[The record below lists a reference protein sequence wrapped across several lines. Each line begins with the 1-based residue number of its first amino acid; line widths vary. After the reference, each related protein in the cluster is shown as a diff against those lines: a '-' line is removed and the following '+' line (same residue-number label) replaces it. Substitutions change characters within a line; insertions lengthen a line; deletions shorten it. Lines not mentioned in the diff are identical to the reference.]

1 MLEAA
6 GAALGNVLS
15 ATHLVYMLAGVGI
28 GLIVGILPGLGG
40 IAGMSILLPFVYGMD
55 TVSALALLIGL
66 LAVVPTGDT
75 FTSVLMGIPGSAASQ
90 ATILDGFP
98 MAKRGE
104 AARALSAAFFS
115 SMLGGIIGAL
125 VLTGFILV
133 ARPVI
138 LAFSS
143 AELFMLTVLGL
154 GMVGVLSGSSFAK
167 GLLSCALGLLL
178 GLVGAAPTTGDM
190 RLALGVEYL
199 ADGLPLVVVALG
211 IFAIPE
217 IIDLLRRNT
226 AIAQVATLGRGWLQG
241 IRDTLREWSIVL
253 RCSAIG
259 CLIGAMPGLG
269 GSVADWMAYGH
280 TVQIAKD
287 KSQFGQGDVRGVLA
301 PESANNAVS
310 GGALVPTLLFGIPG
324 SGSTAIFLGGM
335 VLLGIQP
342 GIMLVETRLDLVYTI
357 IWTLA
362 IANVIGAGLCVAASP
377 FVARVTTLPYTY
389 VAPFMLMIIFFAA
402 YQATSA
408 WGDILVLLAIGVL
421 GLYMRRFGWPRP
433 ALIIGFVLADGA
445 ENYLYQAIQFHG
457 WAWLWR
463 PGVLIIAAVTLVSMW
478 LGARY
483 GRTAIDEGGASGRV
497 GVTRRDRLPQLLFAL
512 FIAAVFVYAAWDSLR
527 WSFLAKA
534 FPLGIALVALAGALF
549 VVAMIIRGPRG
560 GAIVFDTEA
569 QTPPGVSSMGHYFL
583 WLAGLLAASALF
595 GFVVGLALFFA
606 AFLHFKARA
615 PAARNA
621 LLTASAVA
629 FLAAMSYLFVLDF
642 PRGLLQELVEMP
654 WPLR

>member
-1 MLEAA
+1 LLDVIGSAFV
-6 GAALGNVLS
+6 NVLS
-15 ATHLVYMLAGVGI
+15 GAHLAYMLVGVGV

-104 AARALSAAFFS
+104 AARALSAAFFG
-115 SMLGGIIGAL
+115 SMVGGLFGAL

-143 AELFMLTVLGL
+143 AELFMLTLLGL
-154 GMVGVLSGSSFAK
+154 GMVGVLSGSSFIK
-167 GLLSCALGLLL
+167 GLLSCALGLLM
-178 GLVGAAPTTGDM
+178 GVAGAAPATGEW
-190 RLALGVEYL
+190 RLTLGIEYL
-199 ADGLPLVVVALG
+199 VDGLPLVVVALG

-226 AIAQVATLGRGWLQG
+226 AIAEVAALGRGWLQG
-241 IRDTLREWSIVL
+241 IRDTIKEWGIVM
-253 RCSAIG
+253 RCSGIG

-280 TVQIAKD
+280 VVQVAKD
-287 KSQFGQGDVRGVLA
+287 KSRFGHGDVRGVLA
-301 PESANNAVS
+301 PESANNAVA
-310 GGALVPTLLFGIPG
+310 GGALVPTILFGIPG

-335 VLLGIQP
+335 ALLGIQP
-342 GIMLVETRLDLVYTI
+342 GIMLVETQLDLVYTI

-362 IANVIGAGLCVAASP
+362 IANVIGAGLCFAASP
-377 FVARVTTLPYTY
+377 FVARLTTLPYAY

-402 YQATSA
+402 YQATA
-408 WGDILVLLAIGVL
+408 DWGDLLSLLAIGVL

-433 ALIIGFVLADGA
+433 PLIIGFVLAEGA

-457 WAWLWR
+457 WAWLAR
-463 PGVLIIAAVTLVSMW
+463 PGVLIIAAITVASVW
-478 LGARY
+478 AGARF
-483 GRTAIDEGGASGRV
+483 GRSAIDEGGASGRV
-497 GVTRRDRLPQLLFAL
+497 RDVRPQLLFAL
-512 FIAAVFVYAAWDSLR
+512 FMVAAFSYAVYDLLR
-527 WSFLAKA
+527 WSFLARA
-534 FPLGIALVALAGALF
+534 FPLAVALLALVGALF
-549 VVAMIIRGPRG
+549 VAAITVFGPR
-560 GAIVFDTEA
+560 ASAVVFDTEA
-569 QTPPGVSSMGHYFL
+569 QARAGLTSMGHYFV
-583 WLAGLLAASALF
+583 WLAGLLAASALA
-595 GFVVGLALFFA
+595 GFVIGLAVFFA

-615 PAARNA
+615 PAGRNA
-621 LLTASAVA
+621 MLTASAVL
-629 FLAAMSYLFVLDF
+629 FLAAMSHVFALDF
-642 PRGLLQELVEMP
+642 PRGLLQEIVEMP

>member
-1 MLEAA
+1 MLDVV
-6 GAALGNVLS
+6 GAALANVLS
-15 ATHLVYMLAGVGI
+15 GTHVLYMLLGVAV

-75 FTSVLMGIPGSAASQ
+75 FASILMGIPGSAASQ

-115 SMLGGIIGAL
+115 SMLGGLFGAL
-125 VLTGFILV
+125 VLTGFIV
-133 ARPVI
+133 IARPII

-154 GMVGVLSGSSFAK
+154 GMVGVLSGSSLTK

-178 GLVGAAPTTGDM
+178 GMVGAAPATGEW
-190 RLALGVEYL
+190 RLVSGVEYL
-199 ADGLPLVVVALG
+199 VDGLPLVVVALG
-211 IFAIPE
+211 LFAIPE
-217 IIDLLRRNT
+217 IIDLLRRHG
-226 AIAQVATLGRGWLQG
+226 AIARVATLGHGWLRG
-241 IRDTLREWSIVL
+241 IRDTLREWAVVL
-253 RCSAIG
+253 RCSGIG

-280 TVQIAKD
+280 TVQLAKD
-287 KSQFGQGDVRGVLA
+287 KSQFGRGDVRGVLA
-301 PESANNAVS
+301 PESANNAVA

-342 GIMLVETRLDLVYTI
+342 GITLIETRLDLVYTI

-362 IANVIGAGLCVAASP
+362 LANVVGAGLCVAVSP
-377 FVARVTTLPYTY
+377 AVARITTLPYAY

-402 YQATSA
+402 YQATTH
-408 WGDILVLLAIGVL
+408 WGDILALLAIGVL

-433 ALIIGFVLADGA
+433 PLIVGFVLAPGA

-457 WAWLWR
+457 WSWVLR
-463 PGVLIIAAVTLVSMW
+463 PGVLIIAAITLASMW
-478 LGARY
+478 AGARY
-483 GRTAIDEGGASGRV
+483 GRNTVDEGGESARV
-497 GVTRRDRLPQLLFAL
+497 RDRRPQLAFALVMVALFAY
-512 FIAAVFVYAAWDSLR
+512 AVVDLLR
-527 WSFLAKA
+527 WTFLAKA
-534 FPLGIALVALAGALF
+534 FPLAVAAASVAGALF
-549 VVAMIIRGPRG
+549 VAGVIWRGPRSS
-560 GAIVFDTEA
+560 AMVFDTEA
-569 QTPPGVSSMGHYFL
+569 AAADGVSPLGRYFL
-583 WLAGLLAASALF
+583 WLAALLSASGLV
-595 GFVVGLALFFA
+595 GFVIGLALFFA
-606 AFLHFKARA
+606 AFLHIEARA
-615 PAARNA
+615 PLGRNA

-629 FLAAMSYLFVLDF
+629 FLAAMSHVFVLDF

-654 WPLR
+654 WPFR

>member
-1 MLEAA
+1 LLEVI
-6 GAALGNVLS
+6 GSALGNVLS
-15 ATHLVYMLAGVGI
+15 GTHLAYMLVGVAV
-28 GLIVGILPGLGG
+28 GLVVGILPGLGG

-104 AARALSAAFFS
+104 AARALSAAFFG
-115 SMLGGIIGAL
+115 SMIGGLFGAL
-125 VLTGFILV
+125 VLTGFIV
-133 ARPVI
+133 IARPVI

-154 GMVGVLSGSSFAK
+154 AMVGVLSGSSLTK

-178 GLVGAAPTTGDM
+178 GMAGAAPATGEW
-190 RLALGVEYL
+190 RLVLGIEYL
-199 ADGLPLVVVALG
+199 VDGLPLVVVALG

-217 IIDLLRRNT
+217 IIDLLRRNS
-226 AIAQVATLGRGWLQG
+226 AIAEVASLGRGWLQG
-241 IRDTLREWSIVL
+241 VRDTLKHWGIVV
-253 RCSAIG
+253 RCSGIG

-269 GSVADWMAYGH
+269 GAVADWMAYGH

-301 PESANNAVS
+301 PESANNAVQ
-310 GGALVPTLLFGIPG
+310 GGALIPTLLFGIPG
-324 SGSTAIFLGGM
+324 SGSTAIFLGGL

-342 GIMLVETRLDLVYTI
+342 GITLVETRLDLVYTI

-402 YQATSA
+402 YQATSH
-408 WGDILVLLAIGVL
+408 WGDILALLAIGVL

-433 ALIIGFVLADGA
+433 PLIIGFVLAEGA

-457 WAWLWR
+457 WAWLAR
-463 PGVLIIAAVTLVSMW
+463 PGVLIIGAITLLSLW
-478 LGARY
+478 AGARY
-483 GRTAIDEGGASGRV
+483 GRTTVDEGGASGKVRD
-497 GVTRRDRLPQLLFAL
+497 TRPQFLFSLLMV
-512 FIAAVFVYAAWDSLR
+512 AVFAYAVFDLLR

-534 FPLGIALVALAGALF
+534 FPLGVAIVGLAGALL
-549 VVAMIIRGPRG
+549 VAAMIFKGPR
-560 GAIVFDTEA
+560 ASPVIFDTEA
-569 QTPPGVSSMGHYFL
+569 QPAPGMASMSHYFL
-583 WLAGLLAASALF
+583 WLAGLLAASALA
-595 GFVVGLALFFA
+595 GFVIGLALFFA

-615 PAARNA
+615 PLRRNA
-621 LLTASAVA
+621 VLTASAVL
-629 FLAAMSYLFVLDF
+629 FLAAMSYIFVLDF
-642 PRGLLQELVEMP
+642 PRGLLQELVDMP

>member
-1 MLEAA
+1 MLDVV
-6 GAALGNVLS
+6 GSALANVLS
-15 ATHLVYMLAGVGI
+15 GTHVLYMLLGVGI

-75 FTSVLMGIPGSAASQ
+75 FSSILMGIPGSAASQ

-115 SMLGGIIGAL
+115 SMLGGLFGAL
-125 VLTGFILV
+125 VLTGFIVV
-133 ARPVI
+133 ARPII

-154 GMVGVLSGSSFAK
+154 GMVGVLSGSSLTK

-178 GLVGAAPTTGDM
+178 GTVGAAPATGEW
-190 RLALGVEYL
+190 RLAFGVEYL
-199 ADGLPLVVVALG
+199 VDGLPLVVVALG
-211 IFAIPE
+211 LFAIPE

-226 AIAQVATLGRGWLQG
+226 AISQVATLGRGWLRG
-241 IRDTLREWSIVL
+241 IGDTLREWSVVL
-253 RCSAIG
+253 RCSGIG

-280 TVQIAKD
+280 TVQLAKD
-287 KSQFGQGDVRGVLA
+287 KSQFGRGDVRGVLA

-342 GIMLVETRLDLVYTI
+342 GIMLVETQLDLVYTI

-362 IANVIGAGLCVAASP
+362 IANVVGAGLCFVASP
-377 FVARVTTLPYTY
+377 FVARITTLPYTY
-389 VAPFMLMIIFFAA
+389 VAPFMLMVIFFAA
-402 YQATSA
+402 YQATSH
-408 WGDILVLLAIGVL
+408 WGDILALLAIGVL

-433 ALIIGFVLADGA
+433 PLIVGFVLAQGA

-457 WAWLWR
+457 WAWVLR
-463 PGVLIIAAVTLVSMW
+463 PGVLIIAAITAASMW
-478 LGARY
+478 AGARY
-483 GRTAIDEGGASGRV
+483 GRAQIDEGGASARV
-497 GVTRRDRLPQLLFAL
+497 RDIRPQLAFAIVMTALFAY
-512 FIAAVFVYAAWDSLR
+512 AVLDLQR

-534 FPLGIALVALAGALF
+534 FPLGVAVAALPVALF
-549 VVAMIIRGPRG
+549 VAAVICRGSR
-560 GAIVFDTEA
+560 ASAVIFDTEA
-569 QTPPGVSSMGHYFL
+569 ETTPGVTALGRYLL
-583 WLAGLLAASALF
+583 WIAALLAASGLA
-595 GFVVGLALFFA
+595 GFVIGLALFFA
-606 AFLHFKARA
+606 AFLHLEARA
-615 PAARNA
+615 PIARNA
-621 LLTASAVA
+621 LLTASAVL
-629 FLAAMSYLFVLDF
+629 FLTAMSHIFVLDF

>member
-1 MLEAA
+1 MLEVIG
-6 GAALGNVLS
+6 GALANVLS
-15 ATHLVYMLAGVGI
+15 GAHLAYMLLGVGV
-28 GLIVGILPGLGG
+28 GLVIGILPGLGG

-104 AARALSAAFFS
+104 AARALSAAFFG
-115 SMLGGIIGAL
+115 SMVGGIFGAL
-125 VLTGFILV
+125 VLTGFIVV
-133 ARPVI
+133 ARPII

-154 GMVGVLSGSSFAK
+154 AMVGVLSGSSFVK
-167 GLLSCALGLLL
+167 GLLSCALGLLM
-178 GLVGAAPTTGDM
+178 GLAGAAPATGEW
-190 RLALGVEYL
+190 RLVLGLEYL
-199 ADGLPLVVVALG
+199 VDGLPLVVVALG

-217 IIDLLRRNT
+217 IIDLLRRHA
-226 AIAQVATLGRGWLQG
+226 AIAQAATLGRGWLQG
-241 IRDTLREWSIVL
+241 IRDTVREWGIVL
-253 RCSAIG
+253 RCSGIG

-280 TVQIAKD
+280 TVQIARD
-287 KSQFGQGDVRGVLA
+287 KSQFGRGDVRGVLA
-301 PESANNAVS
+301 PESANNAVA

-342 GIMLVETRLDLVYTI
+342 GITLVETRLDLVYTI

-377 FVARVTTLPYTY
+377 FVARLTTLPYAY
-389 VAPFMLMIIFFAA
+389 VAPFMLMIVFFAA
-402 YQATSA
+402 YQATSH
-408 WGDILVLLAIGVL
+408 WGDIVSLIAIGVL

-433 ALIIGFVLADGA
+433 PLIIGFVLAQGA

-457 WAWLWR
+457 WTWLWR
-463 PGVLIIAAVTLVSMW
+463 PGVLIIAAITFLSVW
-478 LGARY
+478 AGARF
-483 GRTAIDEGGASGRV
+483 GRIAIDEGGESARV
-497 GVTRRDRLPQLLFAL
+497 RERRPQLVFAFFML
-512 FIAAVFVYAAWDSLR
+512 AVFAYALWDALR
-527 WSFLAKA
+527 WSLLAKA
-534 FPLGIALVALAGALF
+534 FPLGIAAIAAAGALF
-549 VVAMIIRGPRG
+549 VGATILRGP
-560 GAIVFDTEA
+560 AASPIVFDTEA
-569 QTPPGVSSMGHYFL
+569 EASAGMTSMGRYL
-583 WLAGLLAASALF
+583 AWLAGLLAASALF
-595 GFVVGLALFFA
+595 GFVIGLTLFFA
-606 AFLHFKARA
+606 AFLRFEARA

-621 LLTASAVA
+621 ILTASALA
-629 FLAAMSYLFVLDF
+629 FLAAMSYIFVLDF
-642 PRGLLQELVEMP
+642 PSGLLQQLLEMP

>member
-1 MLEAA
+1 MLDVV
-6 GAALGNVLS
+6 GSALANVLS
-15 ATHLVYMLAGVGI
+15 GTHVLYMLLGVGV

-75 FTSVLMGIPGSAASQ
+75 FSSILMGIPGSAASQ

-115 SMLGGIIGAL
+115 SMLGGLFGAL
-125 VLTGFILV
+125 VLTGFIVV
-133 ARPVI
+133 ARPII

-143 AELFMLTVLGL
+143 AELFMLTLLGL
-154 GMVGVLSGSSFAK
+154 GMVGVLSGSSLLK

-178 GLVGAAPTTGDM
+178 GMVGAAPATGEW
-190 RLALGVEYL
+190 RLVVGLEYL
-199 ADGLPLVVVALG
+199 VDGLPLVVVALG
-211 IFAIPE
+211 LFAIPE
-217 IIDLLRRNT
+217 IIDLLRRHT
-226 AIAQVATLGRGWLQG
+226 AISQVAMLGRGWLRG
-241 IRDTLREWSIVL
+241 IRDTLREWSVVL
-253 RCSAIG
+253 RCSGIG

-280 TVQIAKD
+280 TVQLAKD
-287 KSQFGQGDVRGVLA
+287 KSQFGRGDVRGVLA

-342 GIMLVETRLDLVYTI
+342 GIMLVETQLDLVYTI

-362 IANVIGAGLCVAASP
+362 IANVAGAGLCFAASP
-377 FVARVTTLPYTY
+377 FVARITTLPYAY

-402 YQATSA
+402 YQATSH
-408 WGDILVLLAIGVL
+408 WGDILALLAIGVL
-421 GLYMRRFGWPRP
+421 GLCMRRFGWPRP
-433 ALIIGFVLADGA
+433 PLIVGFVLAPGA

-457 WAWLWR
+457 WAWVLR
-463 PGVLIIAAVTLVSMW
+463 PGVLIIAAITAASMW
-478 LGARY
+478 AGARY
-483 GRTAIDEGGASGRV
+483 GRAEIDEGGSSGRV
-497 GVTRRDRLPQLLFAL
+497 RDIRPQLAFAIALTAL
-512 FIAAVFVYAAWDSLR
+512 FGYAVLDLQR

-534 FPLGIALVALAGALF
+534 FPLGIAVAALLAALLVAA
-549 VVAMIIRGPRG
+549 VIWRGPR
-560 GAIVFDTEA
+560 ASPVIFDTEA
-569 QTPPGVSSMGHYFL
+569 ETVPGVTALGRYLL
-583 WLAGLLAASALF
+583 WIAALLAVSGLAG
-595 GFVVGLALFFA
+595 FVIGLALFFA
-606 AFLHFKARA
+606 AFLHLEARS
-615 PAARNA
+615 PIARNA
-621 LLTASAVA
+621 LLTASAVV
-629 FLAAMSYLFVLDF
+629 FLAAMSHLFVLDF

>member
-1 MLEAA
+1 
-6 GAALGNVLS
+6 
-15 ATHLVYMLAGVGI
+15 
-28 GLIVGILPGLGG
+28 
-40 IAGMSILLPFVYGMD
+40 
-55 TVSALALLIGL
+55 
-66 LAVVPTGDT
+66 VVPTGDT

-115 SMLGGIIGAL
+115 SMVGGIFGAL
-125 VLTGFILV
+125 VLTAFILV

-143 AELFMLTVLGL
+143 AELFMLTLLGL
-154 GMVGVLSGSSFAK
+154 GMVGVLSGSSFVK

-178 GLVGAAPTTGDM
+178 GLAGAAPATGEW
-190 RLALGVEYL
+190 RLVLGIEYL
-199 ADGLPLVVVALG
+199 VDGLPLVVVALG

-226 AIAQVATLGRGWLQG
+226 AIAEVATLGRGWLQG
-241 IRDTLREWSIVL
+241 IRDTIREWGIVM
-253 RCSAIG
+253 RCSGIG

-269 GSVADWMAYGH
+269 GAVADWMAYGH

-301 PESANNAVS
+301 PESANNAVA

-324 SGSTAIFLGGM
+324 SGSTAIFLGGL

-342 GIMLVETRLDLVYTI
+342 GITLVETRLDLVYTI

-362 IANVIGAGLCVAASP
+362 IANVVGAGLCVGVSP
-377 FVARVTTLPYTY
+377 FVARLTTLPYAY
-389 VAPFMLMIIFFAA
+389 VAPFMLMIVFFAA
-402 YQATSA
+402 YQATSD
-408 WGDILVLLAIGVL
+408 WGDILSLLAIGVL

-433 ALIIGFVLADGA
+433 PLIIGFVLAQGA

-457 WAWLWR
+457 WSWLWR
-463 PGVLIIAAVTLVSMW
+463 PGVLIIAAVTVASMW
-478 LGARY
+478 AGARY
-483 GRTAIDEGGASGRV
+483 GHAAIDEGGASGRV
-497 GVTRRDRLPQLLFAL
+497 RDTRPQLRFTLL
-512 FIAAVFVYAAWDSLR
+512 MVAVFAYAVFDVLR

-534 FPLGIALVALAGALF
+534 FPLAVALMALAGALY
-549 VVAMIIRGPRG
+549 VAAVIFRGPR
-560 GAIVFDTEA
+560 ASAVIFDTEA
-569 QTPPGVSSMGHYFL
+569 QARPGMASMGHYFA
-583 WLAGLLAASALF
+583 WFAGLLAVSALA
-595 GFVVGLALFFA
+595 GFVIGLALFFA

-615 PAARNA
+615 PAGRNA
-621 LLTASAVA
+621 ILTASAVV
-629 FLAAMSYLFVLDF
+629 FLAAMSHIFVLDF

>member
-1 MLEAA
+1 LLEAV
-6 GAALGNVLS
+6 GAALVNVLS
-15 ATHLVYMLAGVGI
+15 GAHFAYMLVGVGV
-28 GLIVGILPGLGG
+28 GLLVGVLPGLGG

-75 FTSVLMGIPGSAASQ
+75 FSSILMGIPGSAASQ

-104 AARALSAAFFS
+104 AARALSAAFFG
-115 SMLGGIIGAL
+115 SMLGGLFGAL
-125 VLTGFILV
+125 VLTGFIV
-133 ARPVI
+133 IARPII

-154 GMVGVLSGSSFAK
+154 GMVGVLSGSSLAK
-167 GLLSCALGLLL
+167 GLLACALGLLF
-178 GLVGAAPTTGDM
+178 GMVGAAPATGEW
-190 RLALGVEYL
+190 RLVLGIEYL
-199 ADGLPLVVVALG
+199 YDGLPLVVVALG
-211 IFAIPE
+211 LFAVPE
-217 IIDLLRRNT
+217 IIDLLRRNS
-226 AIAQVATLGRGWLQG
+226 AISQVATLGRGWLRG
-241 IRDTLREWSIVL
+241 IRDTLREWSVVL
-253 RCSAIG
+253 RCSGIG

-280 TVQIAKD
+280 TVQLAKD

-342 GIMLVETRLDLVYTI
+342 GITLIETRLDLVYTI

-362 IANVIGAGLCVAASP
+362 IANLIGAGLCFAASP
-377 FVARVTTLPYTY
+377 LVARITTLPYAY

-402 YQATSA
+402 YQATSH
-408 WGDILVLLAIGVL
+408 WGDILALLAIGVL

-433 ALIIGFVLADGA
+433 PLIVGFVLAPGA
-445 ENYLYQAIQFHG
+445 ETYLYQAIQFHG
-457 WAWLWR
+457 WAWLAR
-463 PGVLIIAAVTLVSMW
+463 PGVLIIAAITLVSMW
-478 LGARY
+478 AGARY
-483 GRTAIDEGGASGRV
+483 GRSTIDEGGASGKV
-497 GVTRRDRLPQLLFAL
+497 RDLRPQLAFALLVVALFA
-512 FIAAVFVYAAWDSLR
+512 YAALDLVR

-534 FPLGIALVALAGALF
+534 FPLGVALAALAGALY
-549 VVAMIIRGPRG
+549 VAAVIWRGPRT
-560 GAIVFDTEA
+560 GALVFDTETES
-569 QTPPGVSSMGHYFL
+569 QSGVAALGRYLL
-583 WLAGLLAASALF
+583 WIAALLAASGLF
-595 GFVVGLALFFA
+595 GFVIGLALFFA
-606 AFLHFKARA
+606 AFLHREARA
-615 PAARNA
+615 SFGRNA

>member
-1 MLEAA
+1 
-6 GAALGNVLS
+6 
-15 ATHLVYMLAGVGI
+15 
-28 GLIVGILPGLGG
+28 
-40 IAGMSILLPFVYGMD
+40 MD

-75 FTSVLMGIPGSAASQ
+75 FTSILMGIPGSAASQ

-115 SMLGGIIGAL
+115 SMIGGIFGAL
-125 VLTGFILV
+125 VLTAFVLV

-143 AELFMLTVLGL
+143 AELFMLTLLGL
-154 GMVGVLSGSSFAK
+154 AMVGVLSGSSFVK
-167 GLLSCALGLLL
+167 GLLSCALGLLM
-178 GLVGAAPTTGDM
+178 GLVGAAPATGEW
-190 RLALGVEYL
+190 RLVLGIEYL
-199 ADGLPLVVVALG
+199 VDGLPLVVVALG

-226 AIAQVATLGRGWLQG
+226 AIAEVATLGRGWLKG
-241 IRDTLREWSIVL
+241 IRDTLREWGIVL
-253 RCSAIG
+253 RCSGIG

-280 TVQIAKD
+280 AVQVAKD
-287 KSQFGQGDVRGVLA
+287 KSQFGRGDVRGVLA
-301 PESANNAVS
+301 PESANNAVA
-310 GGALVPTLLFGIPG
+310 GGALIPTLLFGIPG

-342 GIMLVETRLDLVYTI
+342 GIMLVETQLDLVYTI

-362 IANVIGAGLCVAASP
+362 IANVVGAGLCFAVSP
-377 FVARVTTLPYTY
+377 FVARVTTLPYAY

-402 YQATSA
+402 YQATTD
-408 WGDILVLLAIGVL
+408 WGDILALLAIGAL

-433 ALIIGFVLADGA
+433 PLIIGFVLAEGA
-445 ENYLYQAIQFHG
+445 ESYLYQAIQFQG

-463 PGVLIIAAVTLVSMW
+463 PGVLIIAAITIASMW
-478 LGARY
+478 AGARL

-497 GVTRRDRLPQLLFAL
+497 GNTRRDIRPQLLFAL
-512 FIAAVFVYAAWDSLR
+512 FMVAVFSYAVWDVLR
-527 WSFLAKA
+527 WSFLTRA
-534 FPLGIALVALAGALF
+534 FPLGIAIIALAGALF
-549 VVAMIIRGPRG
+549 VAVVVFRGPRAS
-560 GAIVFDTEA
+560 AIVFDTEA
-569 QTPPGVSSMGHYFL
+569 EATPGMVSMGHYFL
-583 WLAGLLAASALF
+583 WLAGLLAASALV
-595 GFVVGLALFFA
+595 GFVLGLALFFA

-615 PAARNA
+615 PAGRNA

-629 FLAAMSYLFVLDF
+629 FLAAMSYIFVLDF

>member
-1 MLEAA
+1 MLDVIGSAFV
-6 GAALGNVLS
+6 NVLS
-15 ATHLVYMLAGVGI
+15 GTHLLYMLLGVAVGM
-28 GLIVGILPGLGG
+28 IVGILPGLGG
-40 IAGMSILLPFVYGMD
+40 IAGMSILLPFIYGMD
-55 TVSALALLIGL
+55 TISALAMLIGL

-115 SMLGGIIGAL
+115 SMIGGVFGAL
-125 VLTGFILV
+125 VLTAFVLV

-143 AELFMLTVLGL
+143 AELFMLTLLGL
-154 GMVGVLSGSSFAK
+154 AMVGVLSGSSFVK
-167 GLLSCALGLLL
+167 GLLSCALGLLM
-178 GLVGAAPTTGDM
+178 GLAGAAPATGEW
-190 RLALGVEYL
+190 RLVLGIEYL
-199 ADGLPLVVVALG
+199 VDGIPLVVVALG

-226 AIAQVATLGRGWLQG
+226 AIAEVATLGRGWLKG
-241 IRDTLREWSIVL
+241 IRDTFREWGIVL
-253 RCSAIG
+253 RCSGIG

-280 TVQIAKD
+280 AVQVAKD
-287 KSQFGQGDVRGVLA
+287 KSQFGRGDVRGVLA
-301 PESANNAVS
+301 PESANNAVA
-310 GGALVPTLLFGIPG
+310 GGALIPTLLFGIPG

-342 GIMLVETRLDLVYTI
+342 GIMLVETQLDLVYTI

-362 IANVIGAGLCVAASP
+362 IANVVGAGLCFAASP
-377 FVARVTTLPYTY
+377 FVARVTTLPYAY

-402 YQATSA
+402 YQATTD
-408 WGDILVLLAIGVL
+408 WGDILALLAIGVL

-433 ALIIGFVLADGA
+433 PLIIGFVLAEGA
-445 ENYLYQAIQFHG
+445 ESYLYQAIQFQG

-463 PGVLIIAAVTLVSMW
+463 PGVLIIAAITIASMW
-478 LGARY
+478 AGARL

-497 GVTRRDRLPQLLFAL
+497 RDTRPQLVFAL
-512 FIAAVFVYAAWDSLR
+512 FMVAAFSYAIWDVLR
-527 WSFLAKA
+527 WSFLTRA
-534 FPLGIALVALAGALF
+534 FPLGIAIIALAGALF
-549 VVAMIIRGPRG
+549 VAVVVFRGPRAS
-560 GAIVFDTEA
+560 AIVFDTEA
-569 QTPPGVSSMGHYFL
+569 EATPGMVSMGHYFL
-583 WLAGLLAASALF
+583 WLAGLLAASALV
-595 GFVVGLALFFA
+595 GFVLGLALFFA

-615 PAARNA
+615 PAGRNA
-621 LLTASAVA
+621 ILTGSAVL
-629 FLAAMSYLFVLDF
+629 FLAAMSYIFVLDF

>member
-1 MLEAA
+1 MLDVV
-6 GAALGNVLS
+6 GAALANVLS
-15 ATHLVYMLAGVGI
+15 GTHVLYMLLGVAI
-28 GLIVGILPGLGG
+28 GLVVGILPGMGG

-75 FTSVLMGIPGSAASQ
+75 FTSILMGIPGSAASQ

-115 SMLGGIIGAL
+115 SMLGGLFGAL

-133 ARPVI
+133 ARPII

-154 GMVGVLSGSSFAK
+154 GMVGVLSGSSLIK
-167 GLLSCALGLLL
+167 GLLACALGLLL
-178 GLVGAAPTTGDM
+178 GMVGAAPATGEW
-190 RLALGVEYL
+190 RLVSGVEYL
-199 ADGLPLVVVALG
+199 VDGLPLVVVALG
-211 IFAIPE
+211 LFAIPE
-217 IIDLLRRNT
+217 IIDLLRRHR
-226 AIAQVATLGRGWLQG
+226 AIAQIATLGRGWLRG
-241 IRDTLREWSIVL
+241 IRDTLREWGVVL
-253 RCSAIG
+253 RCSGIG
-259 CLIGAMPGLG
+259 CVIGAMPGLG

-280 TVQIAKD
+280 TVQLAKD
-287 KSQFGQGDVRGVLA
+287 KSQFGRGDVRGVLA
-301 PESANNAVS
+301 PESANNAVA

-342 GIMLVETRLDLVYTI
+342 GITLVETRLDLVYTI

-362 IANVIGAGLCVAASP
+362 IANVVGAGLCVAVSP
-377 FVARVTTLPYTY
+377 AVARITTLPYAY

-402 YQATSA
+402 YQATSH
-408 WGDILVLLAIGVL
+408 WGDILALLAIGVL

-433 ALIIGFVLADGA
+433 PLIVGFVLASGA

-457 WAWLWR
+457 WTWVWR
-463 PGVLIIAAVTLVSMW
+463 PGVLIIAAITAASMW
-478 LGARY
+478 AGARY
-483 GRTAIDEGGASGRV
+483 GRNTVDEGGASARV
-497 GVTRRDRLPQLLFAL
+497 SDVRAQLGFALAVAALFAY
-512 FIAAVFVYAAWDSLR
+512 AVFDLVR
-527 WSFLAKA
+527 WTFLAKA
-534 FPLGIALVALAGALF
+534 LPLAVALAGVVGAL
-549 VVAMIIRGPRG
+549 VVAAFIWRGPRSG
-560 GAIVFDTEA
+560 RVVFDTEA
-569 QTPPGVSSMGHYFL
+569 EPVAGMSSLGRYFL
-583 WLAGLLAASALF
+583 WLAALLAASGLV
-595 GFVVGLALFFA
+595 GFVIGLALFFA
-606 AFLHFKARA
+606 AFLHVEARA
-615 PAARNA
+615 PLARNA
-621 LLTASAVA
+621 LLTASAVL
-629 FLAAMSYLFVLDF
+629 FLAAMSYIFVLDF

>member
-1 MLEAA
+1 ML
-6 GAALGNVLS
+6 V
-15 ATHLVYMLAGVGI
+15 GVGV
-28 GLIVGILPGLGG
+28 GLLVGILPGLGG

-55 TVSALALLIGL
+55 TISALALLIGL

-75 FTSVLMGIPGSAASQ
+75 FTSILMGIPGSAASQ

-115 SMLGGIIGAL
+115 SMVGGIFGAL

-154 GMVGVLSGSSFAK
+154 GMVGVLSGSSFVK
-167 GLLSCALGLLL
+167 GLLSCALGLLM
-178 GLVGAAPTTGDM
+178 GLAGAAPATGEW
-190 RLALGVEYL
+190 RLALGLEYVV
-199 ADGLPLVVVALG
+199 DGLPLVVVALG

-226 AIAQVATLGRGWLQG
+226 AIAEVAALGRGWLQG
-241 IRDTLREWSIVL
+241 IRDTLREWGIVL
-253 RCSAIG
+253 RCSGIG

-280 TVQIAKD
+280 AVQIAKD
-287 KSQFGQGDVRGVLA
+287 KSRFGRGDVRGVLA
-301 PESANNAVS
+301 PESANNAVA
-310 GGALVPTLLFGIPG
+310 GGALIPTLLFGIPG
-324 SGSTAIFLGGM
+324 SGSTAIFLGGL

-342 GIMLVETRLDLVYTI
+342 GIMLVETQLDLVYTI

-362 IANVIGAGLCVAASP
+362 IANIVGAGLCFGVSP
-377 FVARVTTLPYTY
+377 FVARLTTLPYTY

-402 YQATSA
+402 YQATTD
-408 WGDILVLLAIGVL
+408 WGDILALIAIGVL

-433 ALIIGFVLADGA
+433 PLIIGFVLADGA
-445 ENYLYQAIQFHG
+445 ENYLYQAIQFQG
-457 WAWLWR
+457 WSWLWR
-463 PGVLIIAAVTLVSMW
+463 PGVLIIAAITIASMW
-478 LGARY
+478 AGARY
-483 GRTAIDEGGASGRV
+483 GRTPIDEGGASGRV
-497 GVTRRDRLPQLLFAL
+497 RDTRSQFVFAL
-512 FIAAVFVYAAWDSLR
+512 FMVAVFAYAVVDLLR

-534 FPLGIALVALAGALF
+534 FPLGIALIALAGAVL
-549 VVAMIIRGPRG
+549 VAAVILRGPSTSLM
-560 GAIVFDTEA
+560 VFDTEA
-569 QTPPGVSSMGHYFL
+569 DTAPGTASLARYLL
-583 WLAGLLAASALF
+583 WLAGLLGASGLF
-595 GFVVGLALFFA
+595 GFVIGLALFFA
-606 AFLHFKARA
+606 AFLHFEARS
-615 PAARNA
+615 PLARNG

-629 FLAAMSYLFVLDF
+629 FLAAMSYTFVLDF
-642 PRGLLQELVEMP
+642 PRGLLQQVVEMP

>member
-1 MLEAA
+1 LLEVIGSAFV
-6 GAALGNVLS
+6 NVLS
-15 ATHLVYMLAGVGI
+15 GSHLLYMLAGVGV

-75 FTSVLMGIPGSAASQ
+75 FTSILMGIPGSAASQ

-115 SMLGGIIGAL
+115 SMLGGLFGAA
-125 VLTGFILV
+125 VLTAFILV

-154 GMVGVLSGSSFAK
+154 AMVGVLAGSSFIK
-167 GLLSCALGLLL
+167 GLLSCAVGLLL
-178 GLVGAAPTTGDM
+178 GLVGAAPATGEW
-190 RLALGVEYL
+190 RLALGIEYL
-199 ADGLPLVVVALG
+199 VDGLPLVVVALG

-226 AIAQVATLGRGWLQG
+226 AIAEVASLGHGWLRG
-241 IRDTLREWSIVL
+241 IRDTIREWGIVL
-253 RCSAIG
+253 RCSGIG

-280 TVQIAKD
+280 VVQVAKD
-287 KSQFGQGDVRGVLA
+287 KSQFGRGDVRGVLA
-301 PESANNAVS
+301 PESANNAVA

-342 GIMLVETRLDLVYTI
+342 GIMLVETQLDLVYTI

-362 IANVIGAGLCVAASP
+362 IANVVGAGLCFGVSP
-377 FVARVTTLPYTY
+377 FVARLTTLPYAY

-402 YQATSA
+402 YQATTD
-408 WGDILVLLAIGVL
+408 WGDILALLAIGVL

-433 ALIIGFVLADGA
+433 PLIIGFVLAEGA
-445 ENYLYQAIQFHG
+445 ESYLYQAIQFHG
-457 WAWLWR
+457 WAWVWR
-463 PGVLIIAAVTLVSMW
+463 PGVLIIAAITVASIW
-478 LGARY
+478 AGARF
-483 GRTAIDEGGASGRV
+483 GRSDIDEGGASGRV
-497 GVTRRDRLPQLLFAL
+497 RHIRPQLLFGL
-512 FIAAVFVYAAWDSLR
+512 FMVATFSYAVFDLLR

-534 FPLGIALVALAGALF
+534 FPLAVAVMALAGALC
-549 VVAMIIRGPRG
+549 VVAIILRRPR
-560 GAIVFDTEA
+560 ANAVIFDTEA
-569 QTPPGVSSMGHYFL
+569 QTTPGMASMGHYFA
-583 WLAGLLAASALF
+583 WLAGLLAASALL
-595 GFVVGLALFFA
+595 GFVIGLALFFA
-606 AFLHFKARA
+606 AFLHFKAQA

-621 LLTASAVA
+621 ILTASAVV
-629 FLAAMSYLFVLDF
+629 FLAAMSYIFVLDF